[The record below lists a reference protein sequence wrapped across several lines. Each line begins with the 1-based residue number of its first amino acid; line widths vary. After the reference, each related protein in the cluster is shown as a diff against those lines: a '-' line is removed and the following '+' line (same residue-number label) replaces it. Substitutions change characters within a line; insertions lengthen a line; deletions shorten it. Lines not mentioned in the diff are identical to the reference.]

1 MPIIFKILEDR
12 FNHIDIF
19 IYANTLNVSTIH
31 IFEIITISWTVR
43 FTFVS
48 SRGLF
53 FFFFNLTASLLACVR
68 WISTYLKILRR
79 LSSADG
85 FLCW

>member
-1 MPIIFKILEDR
+1 MPIIFKILENR

-53 FFFFNLTASLLACVR
+53 FFFLFNCVIASLCTVDL
-68 WISTYLKILRR
+68 YLSEDSQKIIV
-79 LSSADG
+79 S
-85 FLCW
+85 